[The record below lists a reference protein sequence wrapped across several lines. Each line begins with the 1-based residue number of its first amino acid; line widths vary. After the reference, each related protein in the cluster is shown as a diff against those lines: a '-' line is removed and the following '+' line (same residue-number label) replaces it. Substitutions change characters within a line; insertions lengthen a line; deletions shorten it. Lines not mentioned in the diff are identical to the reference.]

1 MLHTEACF
9 CGIFGHLRLLL
20 QMLPNWIA
28 KLITIT
34 GNSCGL
40 RRTRSSAANCM
51 AEDVSNNPMLSTK
64 WFMCQWCN
72 LLTITTCLCQY
83 LPLRTSFIRTT
94 TSTCLQRSFMST
106 KSTTLLTIAM
116 KATLTGTLDGLHT
129 RSLGAVTTEA
139 WDAQEPGTAATTFT
153 LTFLRPVSAMR
164 KAISMTAVLA
174 SPIGCRVG
182 QIPRRTGAAISRAG
196 AAWSSTALLARLLV
210 CFGNRCR

>member
-1 MLHTEACF
+1 
-9 CGIFGHLRLLL
+9 
-20 QMLPNWIA
+20 
-28 KLITIT
+28 
-34 GNSCGL
+34 
-40 RRTRSSAANCM
+40 
-51 AEDVSNNPMLSTK
+51 
-64 WFMCQWCN
+64 
-72 LLTITTCLCQY
+72 
-83 LPLRTSFIRTT
+83 
-94 TSTCLQRSFMST
+94 MST

-116 KATLTGTLDGLHT
+116 KATLTGTFGWSLHT

-196 AAWSSTALLARLLV
+196 AA
-210 CFGNRCR
+210 